1 MSPQIAVRL
10 SAEEWAA
17 VDAVVAKGRCASRA
31 AVIREGLALFLREER
46 EQEIVEA
53 YRRGYEAV
61 PYDEEL
67 DGWTARAGLAALNAL
82 QGEDPWPQDDVGA
95 DDGAP

>member
-46 EQEIVEA
+46 EREIVES
-53 YRRGYEAV
+53 YRKGYGEHPQEDWIGEWGLQSLA
-61 PYDEEL
+61 EL
-67 DGWTARAGLAALNAL
+67 SR
-82 QGEDPWPQDDVGA
+82 QDPWPEE
-95 DDGAP
+95 PSESR